1 MRIAR
6 GLLVLLAVFAQ
17 SMAAEEQR
25 KTFFEDPEVIA
36 QWMAENHVPALGIGI
51 IRDGKLRQV
60 KVYGELRNGEPAPY
74 NTIFNVAS
82 LTKPVVTMLTLKLVS
97 SGQWK
102 LDEPLASYW
111 VDPDVAADP
120 THAKLTTRHVLSHQ
134 TGFPNWRW
142 MDESKKLR
150 FQFEP
155 GTKVQ
160 YSGEGFEY
168 LRKALEKKF
177 GKSLAELS
185 QIHVFTPLGMA
196 DTQHAWDARTD
207 ESRFARWHDK
217 DGKEAYPDYKTTRAN
232 AADDLLTTVEDYGNF
247 AVAVL
252 HGTGLSEALF
262 QEMVKPQAV
271 LKENRLAM
279 GLGWELHQ
287 NLGDG
292 EYALIHSGSDDGVRA
307 VVMLLPKS
315 GQGLVVMMNGDNG
328 HQLYERLVLES
339 LDRGKEIMGR
349 AK

>member
-1 MRIAR
+1 M
-6 GLLVLLAVFAQ
+6 LLAVLAQ
-17 SMAAEEQR
+17 TVAAEEQ
-25 KTFFEDPEVIA
+25 KKNFFDDADAIA
-36 QWMAENHVPALGIGI
+36 GWMAENHVPAVGIGI

-60 KVYGELRNGEPAPY
+60 KVYGELRKGEPAPY

-82 LTKPVVTMLTLKLVS
+82 LTKPVVTMLTLKLVD

-102 LDEPLASYW
+102 LDEPLANYW
-111 VDPDVAADP
+111 VDPDVAGDP
-120 THAKLTTRHVLSHQ
+120 MHGKLTTRHVLSHQ

-155 GTKVQ
+155 GTKFQ

-168 LRKALEKKF
+168 LRKALEKRF

-185 QIHVFTPLGMA
+185 RTYVFTPLGMT

-217 DGKEAYPDYKTTRAN
+217 DGKEAYPDYRKTRAN
-232 AADDLLTTVEDYGNF
+232 AADDLITTVEDYGKF
-247 AVAVL
+247 AAAVMR
-252 HGTGLSEALF
+252 GFGLSEALF
-262 QEMVKPQAV
+262 QEMIKSQIV
-271 LKENRLAM
+271 LKEDRLAM

-292 EYALIHSGSDDGVRA
+292 EYALIHGGSDEGVRA

-315 GQGLVVMMNGDNG
+315 GQGMVVMMNGDNG
-328 HQLYERLVLES
+328 QQLYERLVLES